1 VRDHF
6 AFLADAIRS
15 RDGAIVKT
23 IGDAVMAAFADPA
36 QGVEAA
42 LAVQERIADFNREH
56 GGPAGGLIIK
66 VGLHAGPCIAVRLN
80 DRLDYF
86 GSTVN
91 LASRLQGE
99 SQGGDIVLSRALAED
114 PAVAGVL
121 APYRLQEETAVLKG
135 FDRPIPFLRLIPAE
149 VEAEAT
155 RRAG

>member
-1 VRDHF
+1 
-6 AFLADAIRS
+6 
-15 RDGAIVKT
+15 
-23 IGDAVMAAFADPA
+23 
-36 QGVEAA
+36 
-42 LAVQERIADFNREH
+42 
-56 GGPAGGLIIK
+56 
-66 VGLHAGPCIAVRLN
+66 VRLN